1 MSNPL
6 VKVSD
11 LIEKK
16 LQCYICFE
24 QVGPDAVETVCEG
37 RHTFCFSCICQ
48 HVTAGITGVPTTT
61 QLFPS
66 EEATPSCPVCR
77 GGRCSIVPSQ
87 FLASLSNAMGKKRE
101 GAMDWLKTYKEMLP
115 LLKHKSPVVYEN
127 FRRRDNGE
135 INCSQIRLFMYY
147 KDHPEELVPRLQSS
161 DTRTTS
167 SGNRPRRNAIFR
179 ATPSLWASVA
189 IDTGSDVFVVSKHRS
204 ETEAKN
210 LACRAPSSFDRTFVV
225 GIYEEESLVMFQAR
239 PVQIF
244 MSIGVEVGNY
254 FDTTLPGSDSKESI
268 VRLLDRP
275 EILQAESGTGVGGYN
290 ADTARYNSTPGG
302 LALEQEDDSLSWLPM

>member
-11 LIEKK
+11 IIEKK

-48 HVTAGITGVPTTT
+48 HITAGITGVPTTA

-66 EEATPSCPVCR
+66 EVDTPSCPVCR
-77 GGRCSIVPSQ
+77 GGRCSIMPSQ
-87 FLASLSNAMGKKRE
+87 FLASLSDAMGKKRE
-101 GAMDWLKTYKEMLP
+101 GAMDWLKTYKELLP

-127 FRRRDNGE
+127 FRGRDNGE

-147 KDHPEELVPRLQSS
+147 KNHPEKLVPRLQSS
-161 DTRTTS
+161 DTQTTYTA
-167 SGNRPRRNAIFR
+167 RQRRNAIFR
-179 ATPSLWASVA
+179 PMPLSWASVA
-189 IDTGSDVFVVSKHRS
+189 IDTGSNVFVVSKHRT

-210 LACRAPSSFDRTFVV
+210 LACSAPASFDRTFVV

-244 MSIGVEVGNY
+244 MSVGVEVGNY

-275 EILQAESGTGVGGYN
+275 EILQAESGTGGYN
-290 ADTARYNSTPGG
+290 TDTARYSSSPGG
-302 LALEQEDDSLSWLPM
+302 LELEQEDDSLSWLPM